1 MLTSTLNTA
10 LVKPKIC
17 RQDGKDC
24 AVLVIMSQSICV
36 SFFFWNSI
44 FELLLVLFET
54 RLFCEFELQLKKKN
68 YTVLY

>member
-24 AVLVIMSQSICV
+24 AVLVIMSQSIC
-36 SFFFWNSI
+36 FFF
-44 FELLLVLFET
+44 FALLFLNY
-54 RLFCEFELQLKKKN
+54 CWCYLKPGYFVN
-68 YTVLY
+68 LNFS